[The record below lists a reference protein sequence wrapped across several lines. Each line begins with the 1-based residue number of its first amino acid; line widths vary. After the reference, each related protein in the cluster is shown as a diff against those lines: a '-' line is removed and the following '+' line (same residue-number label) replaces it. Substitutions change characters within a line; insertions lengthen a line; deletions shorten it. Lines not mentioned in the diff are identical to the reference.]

1 MATGQ
6 NVCKHVAWSHCY
18 SLKFI
23 FLETIRNSCQA
34 CCVYDWYHLAQ
45 TNEAS
50 HHRVLRL
57 HTFSVE
63 YKQCSGSVPVS
74 VAAQVTQSALT
85 DTGAN
90 GTLLSSTGSIKI
102 SPQTAADP
110 HHAAA
115 FLTCPA
121 APAGA
126 RSADSTNQF
135 ARLHFPPLPVSGLY
149 HNSSQV
155 MRLFHLQVHSCTSAY
170 SRSRRQRSYCRQR
183 KTERAPLGL
192 VLIMHDHPWVC
203 QLKLRLPGVSFFPPL
218 SSMLAST
225 REKIVAL

>member
-1 MATGQ
+1 MLELQ
-6 NVCKHVAWSHCY
+6 NVCKHIAWSHCY
-18 SLKFI
+18 SLKFYFSWNHKEFQWDLLCVWLI
-23 FLETIRNSCQA
+23 SSRTDKWGIAPSC
-34 CCVYDWYHLAQ
+34 
-45 TNEAS
+45 
-50 HHRVLRL
+50 LRL
-57 HTFSVE
+57 HTFFVE
-63 YKQCSGSVPVS
+63 YKQRSGSVPVS

-115 FLTCPA
+115 FLTCSA

-126 RSADSTNQF
+126 RSADSANQF

-183 KTERAPLGL
+183 KTERAPLSL

-203 QLKLRLPGVSFFPPL
+203 QLKLRLPGVSFFPPPF
-218 SSMLAST
+218 
-225 REKIVAL
+225 R